1 MKKRSLI
8 KFGVFLHPYS
18 VTYKQIARAAVYAEK
33 LGFNSIWIPDHLQ
46 REQKPV
52 VECWSTICA
61 LAAITRRIR
70 IGSLA
75 TCNSFRNPSLLAR
88 IVSTASDISNGR
100 VDITLGLGYDK
111 IEHIANGYMF
121 PSYKDRLS
129 ALSES
134 VYILDSLLKNGK
146 STFNGKFYK
155 MDSALNAIK
164 PKLKLKVWLAGRNER
179 VLRLAATRAYGAS
192 ILPYSGIYDER
203 QLSSL
208 DELTKICG
216 LLDSFA
222 RGRIVPKSIF
232 GGDGGTVIGSDE
244 NDYSKRLGRYARWNR
259 QEVKEATRSLENLS
273 LVHGTVEQ
281 CSETIFQLSSLK
293 FEEMVLYF
301 PGWQS
306 GDYSNMELFAKE
318 FL

>member
-1 MKKRSLI
+1 M

-18 VTYKQIARAAVYAEK
+18 VTYKQIMSAALYAEK

-46 REQKPV
+46 RGQKTV
-52 VECWSTICA
+52 IECWSTICA
-61 LAAITRRIR
+61 LAAISRRIR

-88 IVSTASDISNGR
+88 IVSTASDISDGR

-121 PSYKDRLS
+121 PSYNDRLS

-164 PKLKLKVWLAGRNER
+164 PKLKLKVWLAGRNEQ

-192 ILPYSGIYDER
+192 ILPYSGVYDER

-222 RGRIVPKSIF
+222 GGKIVPRSIF

-244 NDYSKRLGRYARWNR
+244 SDYSKRLRRYARWNR
-259 QEVKEATRSLENLS
+259 QEVKEATRNIENLS
-273 LVHGTVEQ
+273 LLHGTVRK
-281 CSETIFQLSSLK
+281 CSEIILRLSSLH

-306 GDYSNMELFAKE
+306 GDYSNMEVFAKE